1 MDKTAS
7 EYGPVASTSAV
18 RLDSPSQQHAAHPNL
33 ALDDHAASCAS
44 RHAARDAAVDLPA
57 VLARVRSAYLAAPAS
72 SPLDII
78 RQARASFSDDESARQ
93 PPTPP
98 PPIVLDPQPHS
109 SRQGLLTPFLL
120 QALFLGA
127 SALGLFARRKVR
139 PRNEVAEQSAAR
151 RNAQCER
158 QEAEDRVDELQ
169 ALDLLVAA
177 FAVPEAS
184 ESCSSQSVERGHA
197 REERCWPLAQ
207 LLRKIEATQAP
218 VSRQTVASVLHFVG
232 PAAPH
237 PAIAT
242 ATDAS
247 APSRYSLARPV
258 LGLWAWNAFSR
269 LPSNPASDP
278 PDDAFLT
285 AFLHLLYPS
294 GRRVEQRHLFSAE
307 LDSTTDRN
315 VLNAIST
322 RLFPPSPS
330 SPVSLGLLRAFARAS
345 IRARRLD
352 HLEAVSRACR
362 GRESG
367 LRLLVAAR
375 GLELISKDAHRRQ
388 HAQVVVRWAHHLVQA
403 VRAMQELGKE
413 DIAVAGGAISR
424 LVSDF
429 SIDRSL
435 DPFIASALRALLRHE
450 QAAAAVLGTPLV
462 ERVLRHLLH
471 NPAHPSSQLALAVF
485 DAIPPQL
492 VTLAH
497 YDTLLS
503 SPFAPLVQAVWQ
515 SLVAHKT
522 LRPSAASVTL
532 YLRPLAGRSAPP
544 NALELTYSALQ
555 QLNHAGLSK
564 TREMWHLV
572 LRIAARRATDPAWL
586 RLRHRMKREGFAPD
600 HETAAI
606 VVSRELVRRDVQLKR
621 RVTLDTRTG
630 ERVETVVQAPR
641 WRSGRTMVRR
651 VREDARVWSERMRTL
666 QQREGGEALRE
677 QVDVLPNLLVQG
689 VAQATREYDLATVV
703 KIVHARLGVDLGPL
717 VDTPA
722 EANVDLRTQ
731 LEKVKVEMPPPSM
744 LKHREFARLR
754 APAYR
759 ISMSGLERRGR
770 HDLAQVL
777 ERLMRDEEALL
788 TGPATQGQIDA
799 FLAAHVPSDGKSR
812 PRSFLCQAHKDS
824 PKPADLDS
832 DSDFS
837 TFLFAAEKLENEL
850 LEACGLIA
858 TTCSSRTRQGTAP
871 VHSYGHQKSQKYLR
885 EIEHE
890 RFKLQ
895 MCGLAKQHGVLSG
908 AWMAFLNEVEV
919 DDAWQ
924 RVVEETVCKDGRLA
938 AAGVT
943 WARVSSTR
951 QGGKGPWFL
960 HVYVDNSFDSAVVE
974 TVFKVLVEQC
984 GFAPSA
990 FKSIANITSKHA
1002 SKIAPSTYSKTSFM
1016 TTPEIKAAIGRY
1028 REHGPAPSLSPLSG
1042 APPAPAVDVS
1052 TSYHTQ
1058 PGGNTSHDLE
1068 QPHAST
1074 SKPSPGARKET
1085 KVKRPIQAVGRGG
1098 GSKSPASS
1106 RGRKRKS
1113 RARSASSSDD
1123 DDEAK
1128 DSDDEEVMG
1137 FDPIGAPGSRVPRK
1151 AAQKARRAWVESGA
1165 VKTSA
1170 SAREQSR
1177 VVEAVALGEEGADGE
1192 VKEAEQDGK
1201 GVKRIKVE

>member
-1 MDKTAS
+1 MSRKAALEALGGGTLWLTFLAPSFRATRTAGSRQPQRALSGNAAPRTQSAAQVAPATDLSWQWDGRSTAS
-7 EYGPVASTSAV
+7 SSGRDGFRAGVHEPQMDNTVPKDGPVASTSAV
-18 RLDSPSQQHAAHPNL
+18 RLDSPSQQHSAHPIP
-33 ALDDHAASCAS
+33 ALNDHAASCAS

-78 RQARASFSDDESARQ
+78 RRARASYADDESARQ

-127 SALGLFARRKVR
+127 SALGLFARRKR
-139 PRNEVAEQSAAR
+139 
-151 RNAQCER
+151 ER

-184 ESCSSQSVERGHA
+184 EPRSSQSSERGHA

-237 PAIAT
+237 PASAT
-242 ATDAS
+242 AKDAS

-269 LPSNPASDP
+269 LPSNPSSDP

-294 GRRVEQRHLFSAE
+294 GRRVEHRHLFSSE
-307 LDSTTDRN
+307 LDSTTDRS

-322 RLFPPSPS
+322 RLFPPSSS
-330 SPVSLGLLRAFARAS
+330 SPVSLGLLRAFARAA

-352 HLEAVSRACR
+352 HLESVFRACR
-362 GRESG
+362 GLDSA

-375 GLELISKDAHRRQ
+375 GLEIISKDAHRRH
-388 HAQVVVRWAHHLVQA
+388 HAAYTVRWAHHLVQA
-403 VRAMQELGKE
+403 VRAIPELGRE

-450 QAAAAVLGTPLV
+450 QAAAVVLEMPLV

-471 NPAHPSSQLALAVF
+471 NPRHPSSQLALAVF
-485 DAIPPQL
+485 DTIPPQL

-503 SPFAPLVQAVWQ
+503 SPFAPLVQAVWE

-630 ERVETVVQAPR
+630 ERVETVVESPR

-666 QQREGGEALRE
+666 EQREGGEALRE

-722 EANVDLRTQ
+722 EANVDLQAQ
-731 LEKVKVEMPPPSM
+731 LEKVKVEVPPPSM

-770 HDLAQVL
+770 QDLAQVL
-777 ERLMRDEEALL
+777 EHLMRDEEAL
-788 TGPATQGQIDA
+788 
-799 FLAAHVPSDGKSR
+799 VGK
-812 PRSFLCQAHKDS
+812 
-824 PKPADLDS
+824 
-832 DSDFS
+832 
-837 TFLFAAEKLENEL
+837 T
-850 LEACGLIA
+850 
-858 TTCSSRTRQGTAP
+858 
-871 VHSYGHQKSQKYLR
+871 
-885 EIEHE
+885 E
-890 RFKLQ
+890 R
-895 MCGLAKQHGVLSG
+895 
-908 AWMAFLNEVEV
+908 
-919 DDAWQ
+919 D
-924 RVVEETVCKDGRLA
+924 R
-938 AAGVT
+938 
-943 WARVSSTR
+943 
-951 QGGKGPWFL
+951 
-960 HVYVDNSFDSAVVE
+960 
-974 TVFKVLVEQC
+974 
-984 GFAPSA
+984 
-990 FKSIANITSKHA
+990 
-1002 SKIAPSTYSKTSFM
+1002 
-1016 TTPEIKAAIGRY
+1016 
-1028 REHGPAPSLSPLSG
+1028 
-1042 APPAPAVDVS
+1042 
-1052 TSYHTQ
+1052 
-1058 PGGNTSHDLE
+1058 
-1068 QPHAST
+1068 
-1074 SKPSPGARKET
+1074 
-1085 KVKRPIQAVGRGG
+1085 
-1098 GSKSPASS
+1098 
-1106 RGRKRKS
+1106 
-1113 RARSASSSDD
+1113 
-1123 DDEAK
+1123 
-1128 DSDDEEVMG
+1128 
-1137 FDPIGAPGSRVPRK
+1137 
-1151 AAQKARRAWVESGA
+1151 RRAAKREA
-1165 VKTSA
+1165 QL
-1170 SAREQSR
+1170 AR
-1177 VVEAVALGEEGADGE
+1177 A
-1192 VKEAEQDGK
+1192 
-1201 GVKRIKVE
+1201 